1 MAFLSHL
8 NENSDITDITW
19 RNRARFA
26 PIDKF
31 SENIMRGP
39 SEIPVDTRELIAA
52 YVSALNG
59 CKFCTGAH
67 MAVAEQFDIPSILL
81 DKLLEDINTAPIDT
95 KNKPLFLLAKK
106 LTETPSQI
114 IKSDIE
120 KILDKLWSEQAV
132 EDLISIV
139 SAFNFFNRLLDGHGI
154 KGNSKVYKMAGE
166 HLSKKGY
173 GVPFFIKLIKPLI
186 DRQKKKYFAE

>member
-19 RNRARFA
+19 NNRARFA

-31 SENIMRGP
+31 SENIMRGH
-39 SEIPVDTRELIAA
+39 SEIPLDTRELIAA

-59 CKFCTGAH
+59 CNFCTGAH
-67 MAVAEQFDIPSILL
+67 IAVAQQFDIPDVFL
-81 DKLLEDINTAPIDT
+81 DKLLKDINTAPIDA
-95 KNKPLFLLAKK
+95 KNKPLFLFAKK
-106 LTETPSQI
+106 LTETPSQVMR
-114 IKSDIE
+114 SDIE
-120 KILDKLWSEQAV
+120 KILDEKWSEQTV
-132 EDLISIV
+132 EDLICIV

-154 KGNSKVYKMAGE
+154 KGNSKIYKMAGE

-173 GVPFFIKLIKPLI
+173 RVPFFIKLIKPLI
-186 DRQKKKYFAE
+186 DRQKKKYFAK